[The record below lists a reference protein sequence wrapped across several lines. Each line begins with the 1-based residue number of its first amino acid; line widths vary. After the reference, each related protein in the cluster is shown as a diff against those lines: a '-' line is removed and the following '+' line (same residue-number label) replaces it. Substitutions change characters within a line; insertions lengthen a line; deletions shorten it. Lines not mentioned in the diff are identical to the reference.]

1 MEKPDEGFGDPAAGF
16 SLLRHVAE
24 GWTQVDD
31 ALHKIRHVLHDLG
44 KAELWFYILN
54 V

>member
-1 MEKPDEGFGDPAAGF
+1 MEDSNSGSLHPVSGDPAAGL

-31 ALHKIRHVLHDLG
+31 ALLKVKHVLHHIG
-44 KAELWFYILN
+44 
-54 V
+54 